1 MAYTVPG
8 MTGVPGSVYYTNQS
22 YYMKGATLPSI
33 GSGHRLYALT
43 AASLSS
49 GFEVAPAYGYISSIG
64 AWAFFGWSYQD
75 AYLNIPFLTSING
88 KNVTALCRWT
98 YNENTNAC
106 TLDASR
112 GAYELYSDGNTRA
125 KTLTG
130 FAPTIP
136 STITY
141 MPRLFYGQTQL
152 KGIINI
158 DANPTT
164 YTDWLKGTRQLIK
177 LTGKSTML
185 EELAAGYSNVSVYIL
200 PTAKLLAQRIN
211 AETGDLDDEGTKPK
225 ITMTMTGDPVNTTY
239 SLELYM
245 DDLSTPLDTRTFTVP
260 DSGEYEII
268 FTPNETL
275 DMDTSHT
282 FRAKITDSYGT
293 VREVSDVLTQAFFT
307 MDMGFEGHEIAFGGS
322 AKELQDLKDAGRE
335 DEIPANGK
343 FNCFMDVGFH
353 GNVTIDGKP
362 IHAQSSYRYD
372 FSLTQH
378 STTGVSANN
387 GSYAEGR
394 FTATKAGYYPFAI
407 GSFKCVNGSGSGSS
421 YSIFNVMEM
430 SARTTGSCTVNW
442 RIRAISGNV
451 SKCTITVNI
460 LWIKESEIEPSESTP
475 GSPSTP
481 VFPSYTNVAPY
492 IGDDGYWYTYDNKSD
507 RYINTEVKAVMVE
520 EDPTVYDWAKSE
532 IKPSYTESEIGISS
546 IETQEI
552 DDMFELLF

>member
-22 YYMKGATLPSI
+22 YYMKGATLPGI

-43 AASLSS
+43 AASLAS

-75 AYLNIPFLTSING
+75 AYLNVPFLTSING
-88 KNVTALCRWT
+88 KNVTALCHWT
-98 YNENTNAC
+98 YSENTNVC
-106 TLDASR
+106 TLNASR
-112 GAYELYSDGNTRA
+112 GAFELYSDGNTRA

-130 FAPTIP
+130 FTPTIP

-152 KGIINI
+152 RGIINI

-185 EELAAGYSNVSVYIL
+185 EELAAGYSNVSVYIP

-343 FNCFMDVGFH
+343 FNCFMDVGFRGKVDGYPAKHIGASIHIRGKSTNPTTLTLSSTVGGTRPLDGNRYEINPYGTTANYEEVFDLDVH
-353 GNVTIDGKP
+353 GVIRTKEPGIYLVNAHFYFTDNYTANDILHGYVGINTSTNIGFNEVIYRTPVVAPWHGVGISFAYPLPEGIPLTMMMHNQNGARGRTTVNGNISLMVTRIGNIDG
-362 IHAQSSYRYD
+362 
-372 FSLTQH
+372 
-378 STTGVSANN
+378 N
-387 GSYAEGR
+387 
-394 FTATKAGYYPFAI
+394 
-407 GSFKCVNGSGSGSS
+407 
-421 YSIFNVMEM
+421 
-430 SARTTGSCTVNW
+430 
-442 RIRAISGNV
+442 
-451 SKCTITVNI
+451 
-460 LWIKESEIEPSESTP
+460 
-475 GSPSTP
+475 
-481 VFPSYTNVAPY
+481 
-492 IGDDGYWYTYDNKSD
+492 SD
-507 RYINTEVKAVMVE
+507 VLAYV
-520 EDPTVYDWAKSE
+520 
-532 IKPSYTESEIGISS
+532 
-546 IETQEI
+546 
-552 DDMFELLF
+552 